1 MQHLV
6 QLLCMLWLA
15 GCSSSH
21 GTADG
26 DGSQDQNAGSDAG
39 NAGPRD
45 MPQPVEV
52 VDGDQDAGQPSCF
65 AEGTPIATPDGDRA
79 IELLQVGDLVWAFDH
94 DLDRR
99 VARPVIAVHHHA
111 SAVVGRLVTGASHA
125 LHVTASHPIFAPRQG
140 RYIDAEELSRGVPL
154 LAAGELGEIVVYVE
168 WCLTDLEFGVHEFL
182 AVGRGTSHDLLGAE
196 CLLVEFD
203 GSGRIVHDQMR
214 D

>member
-111 SAVVGRLVTGASHA
+111 SAVVGRLVTGAGHA

-154 LAAGELGEIVVYVE
+154 LAAGEFGKFSRIASEGFEPNVE
-168 WCLTDLEFGVHEFL
+168 RVPVHNLSVDSPHNYF
-182 AVGRGTSHDLLGAE
+182 AAG
-196 CLLVEFD
+196 LLVHNKPPVE
-203 GSGRIVHDQMR
+203 
-214 D
+214 